1 MDIHKARRLAGL
13 PLKESASTT
22 TDVIPDNPQIA
33 EDVAQEI
40 ANRLFV
46 EAEKQAANISHD
58 ENGHG
63 FDGNAIMAEAQKILQ
78 RVMTYL
84 DDKIKQGK

>member
-1 MDIHKARRLAGL
+1 MDINKARRLAGL
-13 PLKESASTT
+13 QPLKESTT
-22 TDVIPDNPQIA
+22 EVVPDAPKIA
-33 EDVAQEI
+33 TDVAQEV
-40 ANRLFV
+40 AKMVFD
-46 EAEKQAANISHD
+46 EAEVQAANTAHD
-58 ENGHG
+58 QNGHG

>member
-13 PLKESASTT
+13 QPLKEDTSP
-22 TDVIPDNPQIA
+22 VMPDAPQIE

-40 ANRLFV
+40 ANRLFI
-46 EAEKQAANISHD
+46 EAEKQTANTAHD
-58 ENGHG
+58 QNGHG

>member
-1 MDIHKARRLAGL
+1 MDINKARRLAGL
-13 PLKESASTT
+13 QPLKESTT
-22 TDVIPDNPQIA
+22 EVVPDAPKIA
-33 EDVAQEI
+33 TDVAQEV
-40 ANRLFV
+40 ANT
-46 EAEKQAANISHD
+46 AHD
-58 ENGHG
+58 QNGHG